1 VTFATVLVDAS
12 QVTAIAI
19 VVAAGSEL
27 IALSPLKSNS
37 WIQLLLQF
45 ARLAFP
51 KRR

>member
-1 VTFATVLVDAS
+1 MDAVS
-12 QVTAIAI
+12 PETAAIIAI
-19 VVAAGSEL
+19 VIAAGSEI

-37 WIQLLLQF
+37 WIQLILQA

>member
-1 VTFATVLVDAS
+1 VTFATIAVDANT
-12 QVTAIAI
+12 VAAIAI

-37 WIQLLLQF
+37 WVQLLLQF

-51 KRR
+51 RRR

>member
-1 VTFATVLVDAS
+1 MDAMNAE
-12 QVTAIAI
+12 TAAIIAI
-19 VVAAGSEL
+19 IIAAGSEI

-37 WIQLLLQF
+37 WLQLILQA

>member
-1 VTFATVLVDAS
+1 MTMDA
-12 QVTAIAI
+12 QNAAAVAI

-27 IALSPLKSNS
+27 IAISPLKSNS
-37 WIQLLLQF
+37 WIQLLLQA

>member
-1 VTFATVLVDAS
+1 MTFATVTVDAS
-12 QVTAIAI
+12 QVAAVAI

-37 WIQLLLQF
+37 WVQLLLQF
-45 ARLAFP
+45 ARMAFP